1 MRTTMIV
8 ILLILCN
15 TLIINVDAKTSAKAK
30 GKLTGLERLT
40 QMNIDCNEDNF
51 CHFIKKDKVD
61 IVSDFLDSGF
71 DPNKQNAAGQTA
83 LFVAAI
89 NNSLKVAQLLLSK
102 GVDVNATDIDGS
114 TPLMY
119 AAFNHKHKMVELLI
133 KHKADVNA
141 QNNKGWTAL
150 MYAVE
155 KGNKKT
161 MDALL
166 TKDTNYL
173 LRNKEKV
180 SARDIALRKGYDKL
194 PQYMEEKILYLQD
207 KEKPAKN
214 KNK

>member
-1 MRTTMIV
+1 
-8 ILLILCN
+8 
-15 TLIINVDAKTSAKAK
+15 LIINVEAKANDKAKAK

-40 QMNIDCNEDNF
+40 QMNIDCTEDNF
-51 CHFIKKDKVD
+51 CHFVKKDRVD
-61 IVSDFLDSGF
+61 IVSDFLESGF
-71 DPNKQNAAGQTA
+71 DPNKQNAAGQTP
-83 LFVAAI
+83 LFVAAM
-89 NNSLKVAQLLLSK
+89 NNSLKVAKLLLSK
-102 GVDVNATDIDGS
+102 GVEVDARDIDGS

-155 KGNKKT
+155 SGNKKT
-161 MDALL
+161 IDALL

-194 PQYMEEKILYLQD
+194 PQYMEDKILYLQD
-207 KEKPAKN
+207 TEKPAKN
-214 KNK
+214 KKK